1 MLSDGKLDASL
12 SDEEK
17 ILYDTVLTLIDET
30 IKKKKSGLSDNEKR
44 TKIRAFFFPLSKPVE
59 PNDNWWSW
67 VMGILII
74 GIIGAI
80 ILGIATENY
89 LLCGAM
95 FFGVVPLMGGLDWL
109 DKNIFM
115 ITEGREKYTKK
126 KENWDKL
133 LTKWGLTEDL
143 VAQPKKAP
151 IIEWLNE
158 DMQTVTQKA
167 LHKLGLTKE
176 ELVRDPMVIY
186 GPLFWS
192 TYGIPDDEL
201 VTVKLTDSSIIFS
214 CYQLVVICLSTER
227 IATYSANFNFLRNA
241 FLNEKSVEY
250 LYRDIVSVSTEEK
263 STNYNLPNGKTMRR
277 AQIFRLAVP
286 SGDNIEVVINSPEIR
301 DLLGG
306 EPKLSDHE
314 QSVRVIR
321 EMLRTKKG

>member
-1 MLSDGKLDASL
+1 MLSD
-12 SDEEK
+12 DENVEN
-17 ILYDTVLTLIDET
+17 ILNDDENILFQS
-30 IKKKKSGLSDNEKR
+30 IKQALENSKGVSMLNDDEKR
-44 TKIRAFFFPLSKPVE
+44 LKIRAFFFPLSLPVE
-59 PNDNWWSW
+59 PTTNWWSW
-67 VMGILII
+67 VMGVM
-74 GIIGAI
+74 IIGAI
-80 ILGIATENY
+80 GAIIIGFTTENY

-95 FFGVVPLMGGLDWL
+95 FFGLAPLFGALDWL

-115 ITEGREKYTKK
+115 ITEKDEKYAKK
-126 KENWDKL
+126 KEDWDNL
-133 LTKWGLTEDL
+133 LTKWNLTEEL
-143 VAQPKKAP
+143 VTQPKKAP
-151 IIEWLNE
+151 INTWLNE
-158 DMQTVTQKA
+158 DMKAATERA
-167 LHKLGLTKE
+167 LHKLGLTE
-176 ELVRDPMVIY
+176 QELVRDPMIIY

-201 VTVKLTDSSIIFS
+201 VTVKLTDGSILFS
-214 CYQLVVICLSTER
+214 CYQLVVVCLSAER
-227 IATYSANFNFLRNA
+227 IATYSANFNFLRNV

-306 EPKLSDHE
+306 EPKLSNHD